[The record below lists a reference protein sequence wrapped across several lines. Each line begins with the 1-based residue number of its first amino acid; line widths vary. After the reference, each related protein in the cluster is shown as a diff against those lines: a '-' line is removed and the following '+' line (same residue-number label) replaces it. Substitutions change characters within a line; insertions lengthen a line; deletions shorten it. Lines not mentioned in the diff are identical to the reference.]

1 MTVRSRSQGRKRFYY
16 FVCASYDGRGTSVCR
31 NGLLLPMAQA
41 DEAILGEISDVV
53 LDPSIVEG
61 AIEDAVQELRPS
73 RDSIEG
79 KRQALERDLRK
90 VDETQGRYV
99 AAIAAAGPVEALA
112 RALKECEQTRQR
124 LRHELAALEG
134 LDRLSTFDVQRIK
147 RDLRA
152 RVNEWRG
159 LLKRQT
165 PIARQVLSRLLDGRI
180 EWTPNRDQGIYE
192 FAGRVKFDRLLSGIV
207 FTEGLASPTGTVTG
221 WNRIF
226 AGFSTAA

>member
-1 MTVRSRSQGRKRFYY
+1 MPGAR
-16 FVCASYDGRGTSVCR
+16 R

-112 RALKECEQTRQR
+112 RALKECE
-124 LRHELAALEG
+124 
-134 LDRLSTFDVQRIK
+134 
-147 RDLRA
+147 
-152 RVNEWRG
+152 
-159 LLKRQT
+159 
-165 PIARQVLSRLLDGRI
+165 
-180 EWTPNRDQGIYE
+180 
-192 FAGRVKFDRLLSGIV
+192 
-207 FTEGLASPTGTVTG
+207 
-221 WNRIF
+221 
-226 AGFSTAA
+226 